1 MRGTRGFPCKLRKVK
16 KVFSLRER
24 VHTTVALNSPPG
36 SRIVVAGWVHRIRVV
51 GKICFIVLRDREGE
65 IQVVVKRDRS
75 PQTFNEALELK
86 QEDVVAVKGEIVPS
100 KASIGGVD
108 LVAEE
113 MVILGKT
120 VAPVPIFPDDW
131 EKTSLAKRLDW
142 RFLDL
147 RSPRNRLIFKVQDTL
162 ENSMRCFY
170 KENGFIEIHTSK
182 LVAEATEGGAEVFPV
197 IYFDKTAFLAQ
208 SPQLY
213 KQMMVIA
220 GFERVFE
227 SGPAYR
233 AEKHHTPRHLTEY
246 QSIDIEMGFIDGPE
260 DVMEIVEKATV
271 KALKDVHAL
280 YSNLAT
286 ELFGVEI
293 YVPKNVLR
301 LRLEEACSLIKGSAT
316 PCPANYDISTEHEK
330 AIGEAIVREYGTDMF
345 FITEYPWEARPFYTM
360 RIDDKPSLT
369 KSFDLIYRGVEIV
382 SGSQREHRYE
392 KLVKQMTE
400 KGLRPEKFSFYLEMF
415 KYGAPPHGGAGLGLE
430 RLTMTTL
437 GLKNIREA
445 RLLPRDPERLTP

>member
-1 MRGTRGFPCKLRKVK
+1 VDRLL
-16 KVFSLRER
+16 SLKDRIY
-24 VHTTVALNSPPG
+24 TSSAIKASPG
-36 SRIVVAGWVHRIRVV
+36 SKVVVAGWVHRLRVV
-51 GKICFIVLRDREGE
+51 GKICFVILRDREGL
-65 IQVVVKRDRS
+65 IQVVVKRDKS
-75 PQTFNEALELK
+75 PQMFDEASQLK
-86 QEDVVAVKGEIVPS
+86 QEDVIAVKGEIVPS

-113 MVILGKT
+113 LVVLSKT
-120 VAPVPIFPDDW
+120 IVPLPIFPDDW

-147 RSPRNRLIFKVQDTL
+147 RSPRNLLIFRVQDTL
-162 ENSMRCFY
+162 ENAMRYFY
-170 KENGFIEIHTSK
+170 RENGFTEIHTSK

-220 GFERVFE
+220 GFEKVFE

-246 QSIDIEMGFIDGPE
+246 QSIDIEMGFIEGPE
-260 DVMEIVEKATV
+260 DVMDMVEKATLRALSEVASSYSKLV
-271 KALKDVHAL
+271 KELL
-280 YSNLAT
+280 YVDINL
-286 ELFGVEI
+286 
-293 YVPKNVLR
+293 PKEVIKIKLTDACR
-301 LRLEEACSLIKGSAT
+301 LIESTPT
-316 PCPANYDISTEHEK
+316 PCPSNYDISTEHEK
-330 AIGEAIVREYGTDMF
+330 AIGEAVANEYGTDLF
-345 FITEYPWEARPFYTM
+345 FITEYPWIARPFYTM
-360 RIDDKPSLT
+360 KSDDNPKFT
-369 KSFDLIYRGVEIV
+369 RSFDLIYKGVEIV
-382 SGSQREHRYE
+382 SGSQREHRYS
-392 KLVKQMTE
+392 KLVEQMTE
-400 KGLRPEKFSFYLEMF
+400 KGLRPEKFAFYLEMF